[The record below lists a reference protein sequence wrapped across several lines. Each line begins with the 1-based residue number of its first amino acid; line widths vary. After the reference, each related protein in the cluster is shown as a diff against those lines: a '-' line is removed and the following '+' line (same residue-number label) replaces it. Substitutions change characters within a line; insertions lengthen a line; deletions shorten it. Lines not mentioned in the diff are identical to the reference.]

1 MANIAVINSALEA
14 QREIALPE
22 EIFGVPYRQDLV
34 YEAVRSYAANQR
46 LGTHSTKR
54 RDEVSGAGKKL
65 WKQKHTGRARMGE
78 VRSPLWYHGG
88 IVFGPKPRDYS
99 YAIPKKVRRSAMRSL
114 LAERLRRGLL
124 KVIDALALE
133 GAKTKGFVA
142 KFGPLFEAHKTVLFV
157 DERVAPEVLRASRN
171 VPGVKVTGLDEI
183 NVYDL
188 ARYEMVVFTEPAL
201 MKLAEVLK
209 P

>member
-1 MANIAVINSALEA
+1 MANIAVINSALET

-34 YEAVRSYAANQR
+34 YEAVRSYSANQR

-54 RDEVSGAGKKL
+54 RDEVSGSGKKL

-99 YAIPKKVRRSAMRSL
+99 YAVPKKVRRGAMRSL

-124 KVIDALALE
+124 KVIDALTVD

-157 DERVAPEVLRASRN
+157 DERVAPEVLLASRN

>member
-1 MANIAVINSALEA
+1 MANITVVNSALET

-22 EIFGVPYRQDLV
+22 EVFGAPYRQDLI
-34 YEAVRSYAANQR
+34 YEAVRCYEANQR
-46 LGTHSTKR
+46 LGTHSTKN
-54 RDEVSGAGKKL
+54 RDEVSGSGKKL

-99 YAIPKKVRRSAMRSL
+99 YAIPKKVRRTAMRSL
-114 LAERLRRGLL
+114 LAERLRRNLIRVVDGLTL
-124 KVIDALALE
+124 D
-133 GAKTKGFVA
+133 GSKTKAFMT
-142 KFGPLFEAHKTVLFV
+142 KFGPLAEAHRTVLFV
-157 DERVAPEVLRASRN
+157 DEKVAPSVVRASRN

-201 MKLAEVLK
+201 LKLAEVLK

>member
-1 MANIAVINSALEA
+1 MANITVINSALET

-34 YEAVRSYAANQR
+34 YEAVRSYSANQR

-54 RDEVSGAGKKL
+54 RDEVSGSGKKL

-99 YAIPKKVRRSAMRSL
+99 YAVPKKVRRGAMRSL

-124 KVIDALALE
+124 KVIDALAVD

-157 DERVAPEVLRASRN
+157 DERVASEVLLASRN